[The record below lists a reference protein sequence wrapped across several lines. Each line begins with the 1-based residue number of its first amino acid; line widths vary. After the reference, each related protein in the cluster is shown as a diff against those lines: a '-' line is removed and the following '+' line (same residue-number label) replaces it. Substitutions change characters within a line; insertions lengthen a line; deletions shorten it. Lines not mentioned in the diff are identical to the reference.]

1 MKRLWQDLETYCE
14 TPLNNGTHAYA
25 EGAEIL
31 LFAYAI
37 DDGPVQCWDLTVNN
51 APPGDLL
58 RALDECDEHWG
69 HQWGMFDRTIL
80 RWVRPDLF
88 AAMPL
93 SKARDTIVQAFCH
106 GLPGGLDRLCDIFK
120 LPVEQ
125 AKDKRGK
132 QLIQLFCKP
141 QPKNQKLRRKTRLT
155 HPKEWGEFIEYA
167 KSDITSMRVLHDKM
181 PKWNYP
187 NNPFELSLWHLDQR
201 INNAGIYVDTELA
214 TRAIEAVDLAQTQL
228 AQRTVEATDGAVG
241 AATQRDR
248 LLAFILSEHGVS
260 LPDMRADTLERRL
273 GDPDIPDA
281 VRDLISIRLMAS
293 TSSVSKFKR
302 IIKGKSSDGY
312 LRGLLQFSGAGRTQ
326 RWAGRLMQ
334 PQNMMRPTLPQ
345 ADIDFGIEA
354 IKARCADLITDN
366 VMELTANTMRGVIIA
381 PPGQKIVV
389 SDLAN
394 IEGRV
399 AAWVAG
405 EAWKLQAFRDY
416 DAGIGPDLYI
426 KAYATAF
433 RVSPEEVTKLLRQ
446 VGKVMELMLA
456 YGGGVGAFLT
466 GAATYR
472 LDLDALTASARET
485 IPDRVWAEAVDFLD
499 WQCKQKRSTYGL
511 SDDTFLVCDSLKRM
525 WRGTNPRIAS
535 IWKLLE
541 DAAMVAIVSPGIE
554 CQAGMISFRRDGNWL
569 RMFLPSGDCIAYP
582 SPRIVNGSIT
592 YMGLNQYTRKWQ
604 RLSTYG
610 GKLFENLCQKLARN
624 VMAHNMPRIDDA
636 GYSIRLTTHD
646 EAIAYAPDEDDF
658 NADHLSSL
666 LAHDLAW
673 AKGLPLAAAGFE
685 AYRYR
690 KD

>member
-51 APPGDLL
+51 EPPGDLL

-80 RWVRPDLF
+80 RWARPDLF

-93 SKARDTIVQAFCH
+93 SKVRDTIVQAFCH

-228 AQRTVEATDGAVG
+228 AERTNDCTGGSVQ
-241 AATQRDR
+241 AATQRDK
-248 LLAFILSEHGVS
+248 LLAYLLSDHGVA

-273 GDPDIPDA
+273 GDPDLSDA
-281 VRDLISIRLMAS
+281 VRDLINIRLMAS
-293 TSSVSKFKR
+293 TTSVSKFKR
-302 IIKGKSSDGY
+302 LIKSASSDGY
-312 LRGLLQFSGAGRTQ
+312 LRGTCQFAGAGRTS
-326 RWAGRLMQ
+326 RDAGRLFQ
-334 PQNMMRPTLPQ
+334 PTNIMRPTLPQ
-345 ADIDFGIEA
+345 VDIDFGIEA
-354 IKARCADLITDN
+354 LKASCADLITDN
-366 VMELTANTMRGVIIA
+366 VMELTANTMRGVIVV
-381 PPGQKIVV
+381 PPGKKMVV

-394 IEGRV
+394 IEGRG
-399 AAWVAG
+399 AAWLAKQR
-405 EAWKLQAFRDY
+405 WKLQAFEDY
-416 DAGIGPDLYI
+416 DAGTGPDLYI
-426 KAYATAF
+426 KTYAEAF
-433 RVSPEEVTKLLRQ
+433 RVSPESVNKALRQ
-446 VGKVMELMLA
+446 VGKVMELMLT

-472 LDLDALTASARET
+472 LDLDALTESAREA
-485 IPDRVWAEAVDFLD
+485 IPDRIWDEACDFLK
-499 WQCKQKRSTYGL
+499 WQREQKRPTYGL
-511 SDDTFLVCDSLKRM
+511 LPETFIVCDSLKRM
-525 WRGTNPRIAS
+525 WREANADISRLWPAY
-535 IWKLLE
+535 E
-541 DAAMVAIVSPGIE
+541 DAARCAIDSPGKTF
-554 CQAGMISFRRDGNWL
+554 AVGPVSFERVGNWMRL
-569 RMFLPSGDCIAYP
+569 RLPSGRALSYP
-582 SPRIVNGSIT
+582 SPRNEDSIT
-592 YMGLNQYTRKWQ
+592 YMGMNQYSRKWE
-604 RLSTYG
+604 RIKTYG
-610 GKLFENLCQKLARN
+610 GKLLENVCQAFSRDVLFYN
-624 VMAHNMPRIDDA
+624 VPGVIAA
-636 GYSIRLTTHD
+636 GYDVRLKVHD
-646 EAIAYAPDEDDF
+646 ELVCYTDDVKERNPEELAMLMTKPLVWAP
-658 NADHLSSL
+658 
-666 LAHDLAW
+666 
-673 AKGLPLAAAGFE
+673 GLPLAAAGFE